1 MKWRSALGVWCN
13 HRKLN
18 KLKGRFYKIAI
29 WPAMVYGTE
38 CWDVKKQHIH
48 KLSVAQMRMLRW
60 ISGNTQKDRIRNK
73 EILIFMY
80 AMELA
85 TCGGIS

>member
-1 MKWRSALGVWCN
+1 
-13 HRKLN
+13 
-18 KLKGRFYKIAI
+18 
-29 WPAMVYGTE
+29 
-38 CWDVKKQHIH
+38 
-48 KLSVAQMRMLRW
+48 MRMLRW

-80 AMELA
+80 AIELA

>member
-13 HRKLN
+13 HRILN

-29 WPAMVYGTE
+29 WLAMVYGTE

-48 KLSVAQMRMLRW
+48 KMSVA
-60 ISGNTQKDRIRNK
+60 
-73 EILIFMY
+73 
-80 AMELA
+80 
-85 TCGGIS
+85 